1 MGADDGAAANVDRRA
16 VPCANLQ
23 VMDACAGGYDVHD
36 CIDCANLVKVDVVD
50 WYVVD
55 LRFRVAE
62 QFKDMDSS
70 LLDGRGQRNSLDQCA
85 DLGKRAPV
93 RMTVVVVLV
102 VRVVVCVGVADL
114 VFVLRL
120 GLLCVRP
127 LNLIGNLAAFEHID
141 LGAGD
146 STAVDFFDPEAGTEI
161 ERRGC
166 VVEDVS
172 WNSGVDQGP
181 EKHVACDTGEAVKIS
196 NTHQ

>member
-1 MGADDGAAANVDRRA
+1 MGADDSATANVDGRA
-16 VPCANLQ
+16 IPRADLQ
-23 VMDACAGGYDVHD
+23 MMNACAGGDDVHD
-36 CIDCANLVKVDVVD
+36 CVDCANLVEVDVVD
-50 WYVVD
+50 WDIVN

-62 QFKDMDSS
+62 QFKDMDGS
-70 LLDGRGQRNSLDQCA
+70 LLDRRGQRSCLDQRA
-85 DLGKRAPV
+85 DLGKRTPV
-93 RMTVVVVLV
+93 RMTVVVVFI
-102 VRVVVCVGVADL
+102 VRVVVAVGVADL

-120 GLLCVRP
+120 GLLRVRP
-127 LNLIGNLAAFEHID
+127 LNLVGNLAAFEHVD

-146 STAVDFFDPEAGTEI
+146 STAVDFLDPEAGTEI

-166 VVEDVS
+166 VVEDVR